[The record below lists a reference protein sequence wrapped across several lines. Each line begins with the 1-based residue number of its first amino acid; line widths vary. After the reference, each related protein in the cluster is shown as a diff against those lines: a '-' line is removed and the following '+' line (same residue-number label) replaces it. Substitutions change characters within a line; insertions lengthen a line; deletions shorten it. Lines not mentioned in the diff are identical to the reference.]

1 MLVIY
6 FMKKYHLIKVQNK
19 SFGQLL
25 ILKNCT
31 MKLSKFLEKIL
42 KMQLLRLINVL
53 LVNTKKKAVA

>member
-1 MLVIY
+1 
-6 FMKKYHLIKVQNK
+6 MKKYHLIRVQNK